1 MSGNNQVSHPKA
13 ENFWN
18 LELQSSEM
26 KLDSID
32 KITYGYYNND
42 QDLFTS
48 GWTLYRESSLLSME
62 SEKEMVLVQDLL
74 LKQGGKIRLKIFP
87 AKQKELMNQIIEY
100 INLSKDQG
108 VLEESIAK
116 SLVEK
121 GLSQ

>member
-1 MSGNNQVSHPKA
+1 M
-13 ENFWN
+13 
-18 LELQSSEM
+18 ELQSSEM

-74 LKQGGKIRLKIFP
+74 LK
-87 AKQKELMNQIIEY
+87 
-100 INLSKDQG
+100 
-108 VLEESIAK
+108 
-116 SLVEK
+116 
-121 GLSQ
+121 